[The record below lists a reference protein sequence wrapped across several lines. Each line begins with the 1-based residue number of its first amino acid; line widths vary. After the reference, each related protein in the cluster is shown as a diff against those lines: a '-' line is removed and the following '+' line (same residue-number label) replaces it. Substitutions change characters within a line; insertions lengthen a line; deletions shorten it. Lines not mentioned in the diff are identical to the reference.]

1 MPKTEC
7 YVFFDKAHTYIQQ
20 KFLGENLNFELG
32 ENELILKSTNL
43 DGKLGCIQQW
53 NTNCYGGGRMNR
65 MGRRTNTN
73 KCS

>member
-7 YVFFDKAHTYIQQ
+7 CCMFWQNLMHIIQQ
-20 KFLGENLNFELG
+20 KVFFLFFGRKFKFWTG

-53 NTNCYGGGRMNR
+53 NTNCYVGGGRR
-65 MGRRTNTN
+65 A
-73 KCS
+73 

>member
-1 MPKTEC
+1 MC
-7 YVFFDKAHTYIQQ
+7 FDKAHTYIQQ
-20 KFLGENLNFELG
+20 KFSGRKFKFWTG

-53 NTNCYGGGRMNR
+53 NTNCYGGGRANGMD
-65 MGRRTNTN
+65 RRTNTN

>member
-7 YVFFDKAHTYIQQ
+7 YMFWQSSYIYTTKVFGR
-20 KFLGENLNFELG
+20 KFKFWTG

-53 NTNCYGGGRMNR
+53 NTNCYGGGRIKR
-65 MGRRTNTN
+65 TGRRTNTN